1 MFHIESALKKLRAMV
16 GNKARIIL
24 FFHLFLIFKDYVIFD
39 ALMNNFLFL
48 MQDVAKVEEVS
59 EGAVQGS
66 GPILGQ
72 FFEQQQTSRA
82 IERCTWR

>member
-1 MFHIESALKKLRAMV
+1 
-16 GNKARIIL
+16 
-24 FFHLFLIFKDYVIFD
+24 LFLIFKDYVIFD

-59 EGAVQGS
+59 EGVVQGL
-66 GPILGQ
+66 GPISGQ

-82 IERCTWR
+82 VERSTWR